1 MELTRSQK
9 SYFNT
14 RIANVSNPLS
24 PDKLITIIKLI
35 TFSGSIGSV
44 AITADSEQQLV
55 FITKTKAQ
63 KAFVELLKVSF

>member
-1 MELTRSQK
+1 MVFLT
-9 SYFNT
+9 
-14 RIANVSNPLS
+14 AV
-24 PDKLITIIKLI
+24 TIFILTILI

-63 KAFVELLKVSF
+63 KAFVELLKVSFLNVTGFFKF